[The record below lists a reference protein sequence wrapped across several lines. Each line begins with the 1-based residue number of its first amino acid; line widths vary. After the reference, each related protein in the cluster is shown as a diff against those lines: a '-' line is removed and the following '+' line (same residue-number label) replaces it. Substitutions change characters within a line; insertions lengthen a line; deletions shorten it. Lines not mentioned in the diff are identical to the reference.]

1 MSADLATLDLAALTA
16 EAERLGYVRDAD
28 GLAARWRAPWF
39 VTAIVYT
46 RGHFAPRWHDQTSL
60 VFADEAAALRWLL
73 DQPEARRLA
82 AIVDA
87 AEARGRE
94 QSPTLADVS
103 ATAVRERVYLT
114 GLVEQRTAERDAA
127 EARGREAERADVVAW
142 LRDIAD
148 GTRARPDSRWDDV
161 VDTLDALVDDVGR
174 GCHRAGR

>member
-1 MSADLATLDLAALTA
+1 M
-16 EAERLGYVRDAD
+16 RDAD

-142 LRDIAD
+142 LR
-148 GTRARPDSRWDDV
+148 RAEAAYGVERPE
-161 VDTLDALVDDVGR
+161 TAALLDARLDIEGR
-174 GCHRAGR
+174 YHATDRAGR